1 MTFELKPKR
10 FPRIFDQRIAKEFHD
25 EFPESSEQLNFFFAA
40 VASCS
45 PHLYSQILKEKG
57 WLLNTIGDKKFDI
70 LSLLEPLKSET
81 YESLHLKLR
90 IAKRR
95 AAL

>member
-45 PHLYSQILKEKG
+45 PHLYSQILKEKSYT
-57 WLLNTIGDKKFDI
+57 LLFCDCGKVIWIEFYRF
-70 LSLLEPLKSET
+70 L
-81 YESLHLKLR
+81 Y
-90 IAKRR
+90 
-95 AAL
+95 